1 MKRVGL
7 FLVALAI
14 AFGGSFGPAKAMSVG
29 KYYEFR
35 YYSDSGHNN
44 LVGVAG
50 EYCDQTTYS
59 WGYPDDY
66 STYETWAC

>member
-1 MKRVGL
+1 MKKIGI
-7 FLVALAI
+7 FLVALGI
-14 AFGGSFGPAKAMSVG
+14 SVGGGVGPANGMAVG

-35 YYSDSGHNN
+35 YYSDSGFNY

-59 WGYPDDY
+59 WGRPDVY
-66 STYETWAC
+66 SEYETWAC